1 MFFTEIGVEQFS
13 IVLYIS
19 LSLRTIVQ
27 SRQRQQQKC
36 KNGTRRTKLQLYF
49 LSEIFFLLFIF
60 KLASLLKFIHFSD
73 FKFRKKKHLLTLLVF
88 PGLPHI
94 LTLII
99 DFIKRYV
106 VIFLG
111 LSSGKAFISIL
122 ERFEIKGWQNDECL
136 SIHIHK

>member
-1 MFFTEIGVEQFS
+1 MQMSSSQSKGRRMFFTEIGVEQFC

-19 LSLRTIVQ
+19 LSLRKIVQ
-27 SRQRQQQKC
+27 SQQRQQQKC

-49 LSEIFFLLFIF
+49 LSELFFLLFIF

-73 FKFRKKKHLLTLLVF
+73 FKFRKNKRLLTLLVF

-106 VIFLG
+106 VIF
-111 LSSGKAFISIL
+111 SGCLAAKHSLAFQKDL
-122 ERFEIKGWQNDECL
+122 K
-136 SIHIHK
+136 